1 MRCIM
6 ARAPRD
12 EFEREDDDPGD
23 EVDPDSDG
31 GPGLS
36 ERDDPDD
43 ADWDEDEGDER
54 AETVPCPY
62 CRKPVFE
69 QAELC
74 PHCRS
79 FISHEDAPRRRK
91 PLWIWVGVATCL
103 ILILVWQC

>member
-1 MRCIM
+1 MRSM
-6 ARAPRD
+6 ARAARD
-12 EFEREDDDPGD
+12 EFEREDDDYDDIGPDRD
-23 EVDPDSDG
+23 E
-31 GPGLS
+31 GPELS

-62 CRKPVFE
+62 CGKPVFE

-79 FISHEDAPRRRK
+79 FISQEDASSRK
-91 PLWIWVGVATCL
+91 PLWVWIGVALALTPFL
-103 ILILVWQC
+103 ILSC